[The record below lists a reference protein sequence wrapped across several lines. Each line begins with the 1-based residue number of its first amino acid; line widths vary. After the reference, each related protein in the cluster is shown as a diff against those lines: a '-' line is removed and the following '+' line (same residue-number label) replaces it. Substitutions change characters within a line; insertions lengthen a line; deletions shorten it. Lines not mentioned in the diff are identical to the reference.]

1 MRACYPRHMSERLQR
16 LCDEIRGLEPE
27 EQAHV
32 LHLLGDLG
40 AMPEPAV
47 ERVWMLEAQRR
58 VRAMAAEAVEE
69 TDTAASRE
77 SVNAFLKR

>member
-1 MRACYPRHMSERLQR
+1 MTDRLKR
-16 LCDEIRGLEPE
+16 LCDEIRSLEPD

-47 ERVWMLEAQRR
+47 ERAWLQEARR
-58 VRAMAAEAVEE
+58 GALAMSAPAEDGDETTTSRDAVN
-69 TDTAASRE
+69 S
-77 SVNAFLKR
+77 FLKR